1 MWTAKCTLDGYCGVV
16 IMKPHSPRVGARP
29 VLLSAMPTMQHM
41 GKPRTGPGQHQ
52 PEGEWCLLAELGQEC
67 IMQGDWEGDTG
78 VYNAGGLYRIGGGH
92 SQQ

>member
-1 MWTAKCTLDGYCGVV
+1 MWTAKCTLDGCCGVV
-16 IMKPHSPRVGARP
+16 IMKPHSPPSVGARP

-67 IMQGDWEGDTG
+67 IMQGDYIEG
-78 VYNAGGLYRIGGGH
+78 LGGGH